1 MITIPVNVKPRPY
14 DALIE
19 NGLLARAG
27 ALLRDLLPTGRRLF
41 VVTVAPVR
49 RKWGKKLMGS
59 LAAVGFDAKILE
71 MPEGERFKRLATVE
85 MLAEKLTGLGADRN
99 AAIVAFGG
107 GVAGDV
113 SGLLASLFMRGVE
126 FVQIPTT
133 VLAQVD
139 ASVGG
144 KTAVNLKAGKNL
156 VGTFHQPRVVLID
169 PQVLSSLPEREYRA
183 GLYEALKCGVI
194 GNPDLFREF
203 EENREQI
210 LQRDPATVEKLIAE
224 SVRLKAHV
232 VSVDEKEN
240 GLRRVLNFGHTIGHA
255 LEAETGYRALL
266 HGEAVAWGMM
276 AAARI
281 AAGVGKLEDEDAER
295 ICQVTRDVGPLP
307 KLNVRGRSIARRLHS
322 DKKTRSGRVHF
333 ILPTEIGKVE
343 VVNDVPENVVLA
355 AVEEIR
361 ELSGGKS

>member
-1 MITIPVNVKPRPY
+1 MITIPVDVKPRPY
-14 DALIE
+14 AALIE

-27 ALLRDLLPTGRRLF
+27 TLLRELLPAGSRVF
-41 VVTVAPVR
+41 VVTVAQVR
-49 RKWGKKLMGS
+49 RKWGKKLMAS
-59 LAAVGFDAKILE
+59 LTGGGFDAKMLD
-71 MPEGERFKRLATVE
+71 MPEGEPHKRLVTVE
-85 MLAEKLTGLGADRN
+85 ALAEKLSSFGADRN
-99 AAIVAFGG
+99 SVVIAFGG

-113 SGLLASLFMRGVE
+113 AGFLASMYMRGVE

-144 KTAVNLKAGKNL
+144 KTGVNLKAGKNL
-156 VGTFHQPRVVLID
+156 IGAFHQPRVVLID
-169 PQVLSSLPEREYRA
+169 PEVLSSLPDREYRA

-194 GNPDLFREF
+194 GNAELFCEF
-203 EENREQI
+203 EQNRGAI
-210 LQRDPATVEKLIAE
+210 AKRDPATVERLIAG

-240 GLRRVLNFGHTIGHA
+240 SLRRVLNFGHTIGHA

-266 HGEAVAWGMM
+266 HGEAVAWGMV
-276 AAARI
+276 AAAHI
-281 AAGVGKLEDEDAER
+281 ANNVGKLDGKDAER
-295 ICQVTRDVGPLP
+295 ISVATRKVGRLP
-307 KLNVRGRSIARRLHS
+307 KLDVRARNIARRLHS
-322 DKKTRSGRVHF
+322 DKKTRNGKVHF

-343 VVNDVPENVVLA
+343 IVSDVPEKAVLA

-361 ELSGGKS
+361 ELSQG